1 MLLNQKEPKK
11 PSLMSESLGI
21 QYYSKR
27 RKFRAILPI
36 FIGFVVLTVLLL
48 TVANASN
55 EDHLDCV
62 DALNM
67 PAMLEYI
74 RNNNEG
80 SYFEE
85 KERAQKVLDQLHE
98 KLDERLAAR
107 IKAYTIEYKRY
118 MDESSDDY
126 HPLKGGRLPQVI
138 QVLRDSHE
146 NWKKHIKSEHW
157 LVNEESL
164 GGTGSYYW
172 ANLWEIEQLVIRLGG
187 TIN

>member
-1 MLLNQKEPKK
+1 MLFNQKEPKK
-11 PSLMSESLGI
+11 PSLISESLGI
-21 QYYSKR
+21 QFYSKR
-27 RKFRAILPI
+27 RKFRALLPI
-36 FIGFVVLTVLLL
+36 LIGFVVLTALLL

-55 EDHLDCV
+55 DDHLDCV

-74 RNNNEG
+74 RNNNKG

-107 IKAYTIEYKRY
+107 IEAYTIEYERY
-118 MDESSDDY
+118 MDESSDNY
-126 HPLKGGRLPQVI
+126 HPLKGERLPQVI

-187 TIN
+187 TIK

>member
-1 MLLNQKEPKK
+1 MVKFQLNKLKK
-11 PSLMSESLGI
+11 I
-21 QYYSKR
+21 
-27 RKFRAILPI
+27 ILSTDLRVLPLNLI
-36 FIGFVVLTVLLL
+36 VYVALTVPHISA
-48 TVANASN
+48 TNASN

-172 ANLWEIEQLVIRLGG
+172 ANLWEIEKLVIRLGG
-187 TIN
+187 TTK